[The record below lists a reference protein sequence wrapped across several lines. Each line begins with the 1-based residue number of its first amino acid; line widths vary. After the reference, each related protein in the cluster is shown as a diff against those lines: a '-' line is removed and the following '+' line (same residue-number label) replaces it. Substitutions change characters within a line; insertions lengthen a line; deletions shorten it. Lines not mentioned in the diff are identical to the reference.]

1 MDKAELL
8 VRYETLAA
16 NRRHFELLFFAIV
29 AFSALM
35 ALAIWTAVTAL
46 RPALSSLALLTSGVQ
61 LLAAAFIARRLL
73 LRARSAFDAM
83 TTAWRGI
90 SGEVAASIGG
100 QSAPFGAMSVAVTGQ
115 AMAGAMLLATAVLSA
130 I

>member
-1 MDKAELL
+1 MEKAEML

-16 NRRHFELLFFAIV
+16 NRRHFELLFFAVV
-29 AFSALM
+29 AFSAVM

-46 RPALSSLALLTSGVQ
+46 RPALSSLALAGSGVQ

-83 TTAWRGI
+83 TAAWRGI
-90 SGEVAASIGG
+90 SGEPAGSAGRQPAS
-100 QSAPFGAMSVAVTGQ
+100 FGAMSVAVTGQ
-115 AMAGAMLLATAVLSA
+115 AMAGVMLLAAAALSA
-130 I
+130 V

>member
-1 MDKAELL
+1 MNKAELL

-16 NRRHFELLFFAIV
+16 NRRHFELLFFAVV

-35 ALAIWTAVTAL
+35 ALAIWAAVAAL
-46 RPALSSLALLTSGVQ
+46 RPVLSPLALTGSGVQ

-83 TTAWRGI
+83 TAAWRGI
-90 SGEVAASIGG
+90 SGEPAGSTGG
-100 QSAPFGAMSVAVTGQ
+100 QLAPFGAMSVAVTGQ
-115 AMAGAMLLATAVLSA
+115 AMTGVMLLAGAVLGA